1 MKTTGQKRVIVIARI
16 FTGVVFLVI
25 VAGLALGTFRRPHF
39 WLTAN
44 QRGDQLFHEGK
55 FADAAQTYN
64 DPLRIGVAQ
73 YRDGKFKEA
82 AQTFLRVPGAEGA
95 FNRANALV
103 MSGKYDDAITAYDRA
118 LGFRTGWKEAEENK
132 ALAIARRDKMK
143 VDDKLREQEAADAYE
158 PDKIT
163 FDKKKNDNKKSP
175 PDSNASDQMSDTE
188 LQATWLRRVQTT
200 PGDFLKTKFAYQ
212 MSVKEGAAK

>member
-1 MKTTGQKRVIVIARI
+1 MKTTGPKRVILIARI
-16 FTGVVFLVI
+16 FAGAVFLVI
-25 VAGLALGTFRRPHF
+25 IAGLAAGSFCRPHF

-44 QRGDQLFHEGK
+44 QRGDQLFREGK
-55 FADAAQTYN
+55 FADAAQMYN

-82 AQTFLRVPGAEGA
+82 AQTFLRVPGADGA
-95 FNRANALV
+95 FNRANAFV
-103 MSGKYDDAITAYDRA
+103 MSGKYDDAITSYGKA
-118 LGFRTGWKEAEENK
+118 LDLRPGWKEAEENK

-143 VDDKLREQEAADAYE
+143 VDDKTREQEAADAYE

-163 FDKKKNDNKKSP
+163 FDKKKNDSKKSP
-175 PDSNASDQMSDTE
+175 PDPNASDQLSDTE

-212 MSVKEGAAK
+212 VSVKGGAAK